1 MSPAAPSPEF
11 TTFVVGPS
19 LLAKQ
24 LLDRL
29 QVGAILDQA
38 FHRRFPNV
46 PTTYGTLALAII
58 LNRMTLSPQPLYQL
72 ADWAAQHGIDR
83 LIGIQAEW
91 LDDDRLGAMLEG
103 LAEEWGTLWSD
114 VLRSAVQQYA
124 IDLPRLQSDT
134 TSIYFEGVFADA
146 NGTPKGGGEEG
157 PRIVRGYNK
166 DGKWRKRQMVL
177 SLITCDRLVVWY
189 TPWDGNQHD
198 EGVYLPDLL
207 GLRATGLVPATARL
221 VGDRKLATTENMIAL
236 CRLGQPFVASH
247 PWTEPAKKRWIKTA
261 ARLAAGELTWQTAGY
276 TPQREA
282 GKAPEER
289 SEYRV
294 VEVGGELVDAERHTT
309 YPLRM
314 IGVWSSGQAAR
325 DQLLRERALAAGK
338 AALQQIAGRLG
349 KYDYKQRGVIESRLE
364 KALGQ
369 AHARAYYQ
377 YTLTGS
383 EEQQDWQLTWAVN
396 NAALAAAAPF
406 EGISLLVANEPAE
419 QLPTEAVLVAYK
431 GQANVEQTIDFLK
444 SPVQI
449 RPLWLHKPKRLLG
462 LTLLIMIA
470 VLVAGLLEQAV
481 RQWIAQSGERITGL
495 MPEGR
500 DTPRPTAKKLLQA
513 FLDYTLVVVRPP
525 EGPTVVHYPKLRAVQ
540 QQIWEIMKLP
550 PLPAST
556 PAGR

>member
-1 MSPAAPSPEF
+1 LSLI
-11 TTFVVGPS
+11 S
-19 LLAKQ
+19 LL
-24 LLDRL
+24 
-29 QVGAILDQA
+29 
-38 FHRRFPNV
+38 
-46 PTTYGTLALAII
+46 
-58 LNRMTLSPQPLYQL
+58 
-72 ADWAAQHGIDR
+72 
-83 LIGIQAEW
+83 GIQAEW

-114 VLRSAVQQYA
+114 ILRSAVQEYA
-124 IDLPRLQSDT
+124 IDLPRLHGDT
-134 TSIYFEGVFADA
+134 TSIYFEGVYTEK
-146 NGTPKGGGEEG
+146 NGTPKGGGKDG
-157 PRIVRGYNK
+157 PHLVRGYNK

-177 SLITCDRLVVWY
+177 SLITCDRLVVWF

-221 VGDRKLATTENMIAL
+221 VGDRKLATTENLIAL
-236 CRLGQPFVASH
+236 CRLGQPFVAAH
-247 PWTEPAKKRWIKTA
+247 PWTEPAKTLWKETA

-289 SEYRV
+289 SKYRV
-294 VEVGGELVDAERHTT
+294 VEVGRKLADAERHTH

-314 IGVWSSGQAAR
+314 VGVWSSSHAAR
-325 DQLLRERALAAGK
+325 DQLLRERALAAGE
-338 AALQQIAGRLG
+338 AALTRIAGRLG
-349 KYDYKQRGVIESRLE
+349 KYEYKRRGVIESRLE

-377 YTLTGS
+377 YTLTGC
-383 EEQQDWQLTWAVN
+383 EEQQNWQLTWAVRSE
-396 NAALAAAAPF
+396 ALAAAAPF
-406 EGISLLVANEPAE
+406 EGISLLVTNEPGE
-419 QLPTEAVLVAYK
+419 QLPTEDVLVAYK
-431 GQANVEQTIDFLK
+431 GQCAVEQTIDFLK

-449 RPLWLHKPKRLLG
+449 RPLWLHKPKRLVG

-481 RQWIAQSGERITGL
+481 RQWIAQTGERVTGL

-525 EGPTVVHYPKLRAVQ
+525 EGPAVVHYPKLRAVQ

-556 PAGR
+556 LAGR